1 LTNSNKMLRLQA
13 NHCMQKNVLC
23 HLR

>member
-1 LTNSNKMLRLQA
+1 MLRLQA